1 MIFFIL
7 TGAFF
12 FCVASDAEA
21 SQRVFR
27 SGVDIVSIAATVI
40 DKDGNF
46 VTDLNANDFE
56 IVEEGG
62 EQRISYFAGGEMDRA
77 SLPPLHIGLLFDTS
91 GSMQADLKLSQ
102 RGAVRFLNALTDAVD
117 ITFVD
122 FDTEVRVGRYGQAD
136 LPRLVERI
144 RLRKSDGWT
153 ALYDALGVYLDG
165 ASGQQ
170 GRKILIIYSDGGDT
184 RSSLTRH
191 EIFDLLRASDV
202 TVYTI
207 GFLEHQPRS
216 VKTMLRSDLSRIAK
230 ITGGHA
236 LFPRSLDDLDEM
248 YDRVSEEIGAQYNLG
263 FIPSEQISDGSWR
276 KLKIKLTGQNHKKYE
291 VRARQGYFAPYFP
304 PTAENEDVEPRLGP

>member
-21 SQRVFR
+21 SQRGFR

-56 IVEEGG
+56 IVEEGV

-136 LPRLVERI
+136 FPRLVERI

-276 KLKIKLTGQNHKKYE
+276 KLKIKLTGQNDKKYE

>member
-1 MIFFIL
+1 
-7 TGAFF
+7 
-12 FCVASDAEA
+12 
-21 SQRVFR
+21 
-27 SGVDIVSIAATVI
+27 
-40 DKDGNF
+40 
-46 VTDLNANDFE
+46 
-56 IVEEGG
+56 
-62 EQRISYFAGGEMDRA
+62 MDRA

-91 GSMQADLKLSQ
+91 GSMQSDLKLSQ

-136 LPRLVERI
+136 FPRLVERI

-170 GRKILIIYSDGGDT
+170 GRKILTIYSDGGDT

-216 VKTMLRSDLSRIAK
+216 VKTILRSDLSRIAK

-263 FIPSEQISDGSWR
+263 FIPSKQVSDGSWR
-276 KLKIKLTGQNHKKYE
+276 KLKIKLTGQNHKNYE
-291 VRARQGYFAPYFP
+291 VRSRQGYFAPYFP
-304 PTAENEDVEPRLGP
+304 PVAEDEGVDPS

>member
-46 VTDLNANDFE
+46 VTNLNANDFE
-56 IVEEGG
+56 IVEEGV

-136 LPRLVERI
+136 FPRLVERI

-291 VRARQGYFAPYFP
+291 VRARQGYFAPYFS